1 MSSRMAKAVTLTYAK
16 KYAKV
21 FWKYNGVAGEGTIVS
36 GAGLDFSLSALAVR
50 LPLLPAATSLL

>member
-1 MSSRMAKAVTLTYAK
+1 MQK

-36 GAGLDFSLSALAVR
+36 GARLDFGLSALAVR
-50 LPLLPAATSLL
+50 LPLLPAVTSLL